1 MPEQDA
7 PATLADQQK
16 GNNPMSIPYRVLFS
30 NDTTNILTCKSPYNE
45 RAGMGLDPATGKPT
59 YHPCGFDASKLE
71 ATVDEIAGQG
81 IDVHM
86 LQPGVGWVPWWKSR
100 HYPYAEHV
108 RFMKE
113 QTGMQP
119 SADPFA
125 AYMAAG
131 GDMVEVFTRRCRR
144 HGMAPFVS
152 FRLND
157 SHGHEFLAYEK
168 KDIPSWAW
176 HCFSTAHVNHPEWRL
191 GSDLNDWNNR
201 VLNWAIP
208 EVVAHKLAFIEE
220 IIAQYDLD
228 GFELDF
234 MRHCKFFRDDGPALA
249 ERLRI
254 MLDFVGKV
262 RAALD
267 RREAA
272 DGRHRHL
279 CVRIPAFEATH
290 AELGI
295 DVAEFAK
302 AGVEM
307 FNLSYYYFT
316 GQQGDFAALRRQAPE
331 AAFYVEM
338 CHCTSVQN
346 IPNVPAGYDNFRFR
360 RTTPNQYYTT
370 AHLAYARGLQGVST
384 FNFVYYR
391 EHGIGDRGPF
401 DEPPFEIHRGCAD
414 PAFVARQ
421 PQHYFIGHTWIEPK
435 HGRFPLNDNWAF
447 RAFSPGK
454 PATFQIDMATPSG
467 GWQVDGRLR
476 IQSPEDLGDSRWRA
490 VMNGVELK
498 ETTDRSEPYA
508 NPYSPLL
515 GTPAQHRAWIV
526 PAHVCKDGINL
537 IEITLVTGDEPLPVV
552 FLDVAMPVLQ
562 ASA

>member
-1 MPEQDA
+1 
-7 PATLADQQK
+7 
-16 GNNPMSIPYRVLFS
+16 
-30 NDTTNILTCKSPYNE
+30 
-45 RAGMGLDPATGKPT
+45 
-59 YHPCGFDASKLE
+59 
-71 ATVDEIAGQG
+71 
-81 IDVHM
+81 
-86 LQPGVGWVPWWKSR
+86 
-100 HYPYAEHV
+100 
-108 RFMKE
+108 MKE
-113 QTGMQP
+113 QTGMDP

-131 GDMVEVFTRRCRR
+131 GDMVEVFARRCRR

-157 SHGHEFLAYEK
+157 SHGHEFLGYEK

-191 GSDLNDWNNR
+191 GADINDWNNR

-208 EVVAHKLAFIEE
+208 EVVAHKLAFIKE
-220 IIAQYDLD
+220 IIEPYDLD

-234 MRHCKFFRDDGPALA
+234 MRHCKFFRDDGPAPA

-267 RREAA
+267 RREAQ

-279 CVRIPAFEATH
+279 CVRIPAFLAMHE
-290 AELGI
+290 ELGI
-295 DVAEFAK
+295 DVAAFAK
-302 AGVEM
+302 AGVGM

-316 GQQGDFAALRRQAPE
+316 GQQGDFAAIRRLAPA

-338 CHCTSVQN
+338 CHCTQIAPLPFIAS
-346 IPNVPAGYDNFRFR
+346 GYDNFGFR

-391 EHGIGDRGPF
+391 EHGVGERGPF
-401 DEPPFEIHRGCAD
+401 NEPPFEIHKGCAD

-421 PQHYFIGHTWIEPK
+421 PQHYFIGHTWRWMEK
-435 HGRFPLNDNWAF
+435 GRFPLNENWSHRQF
-447 RAFSPGK
+447 KPGE
-454 PATFQIDMATPSG
+454 PATFALDMAPPVG
-467 GWQVDGRLR
+467 GWSMDGRLR
-476 IQSPEDLGDSRWRA
+476 IQSPEDLGASHWRA
-490 VMNGVELK
+490 VVNGAELVE
-498 ETTDRSEPYA
+498 TSDRSEPYV
-508 NPYSPLL
+508 NPYPPLL
-515 GTPAQHRAWIV
+515 GTAAQHRAWTV
-526 PAHVCKDGINL
+526 PADICKDGINT
-537 IEITLVTGDEPLPVV
+537 IEITRLDGDKSVTIV
-552 FLDVAMPVLQ
+552 FLDMAMPSGTSRGTV
-562 ASA
+562 A

>member
-1 MPEQDA
+1 M
-7 PATLADQQK
+7 TV
-16 GNNPMSIPYRVLFS
+16 PYRVLFS

-45 RAGMGLDPATGKPT
+45 RGGLGLDPATGKPT

-71 ATVDEIAGQG
+71 ATVDETAGMG
-81 IDVHM
+81 VDVHM

-100 HYPYAEHV
+100 HYPYAEHI

-113 QTGMQP
+113 QSGMAP
-119 SADPFA
+119 AADPFA

-131 GDMVEVFTRRCRR
+131 GDMVEVFTHRCRTQ
-144 HGMAPFVS
+144 GLAPFVS

-157 SHGHEFLAYEK
+157 SHGHEFLTYEK
-168 KDIPSWAW
+168 KDVPAWAW
-176 HCFSTAHVNHPEWRL
+176 HCFSPVHVNHPEWRL
-191 GSDLNDWNNR
+191 GTDLNNWDNR

-234 MRHCKFFRDDGPALA
+234 MRHCKFFRDDGPAPA
-249 ERLRI
+249 ERLSI
-254 MLDFVGKV
+254 MLTFVGQV

-267 RREAA
+267 RREAQ

-279 CVRIPAFEATH
+279 CVRIPVFEATH

-295 DVAEFAK
+295 DVAAFAK
-302 AGVEM
+302 TGVEM

-316 GQQGDFAALRRQAPE
+316 GQQGDFAALRRQAPA

-338 CHCTSVQN
+338 CHCTQIAPLPFIAS
-346 IPNVPAGYDNFRFR
+346 GYDNFGFR

-391 EHGIGDRGPF
+391 EHGVGERGPF
-401 DEPPFEIHRGCAD
+401 HEPPFEIHRGCAD
-414 PAFVARQ
+414 PDFVARQ
-421 PQHYFIGHTWIEPK
+421 PQHYFIGDTWWWMSK
-435 HGRFPLNDNWAF
+435 GRFPLNRHF
-447 RAFSPGK
+447 KPGE
-454 PATFQIDMATPSG
+454 PATFQLDMAPPIHSAPSTG
-467 GWQVDGRLR
+467 SGQGWLVDGRLR
-476 IQSPEDLGDSRWRA
+476 IQSPEDLGATRWRA
-490 VMNGVELK
+490 VINGVDLA

-515 GTPAQHRAWIV
+515 GTPEQHRAWIV
-526 PAHVCKDGINL
+526 PADICKDGINT
-537 IEITLVTGDEPLPVV
+537 IEIMLLDGDKPIPIV
-552 FLDVAMPVLQ
+552 FLDVAMPGRTR
-562 ASA
+562 

>member
-1 MPEQDA
+1 
-7 PATLADQQK
+7 
-16 GNNPMSIPYRVLFS
+16 MSIPYRVLFS
-30 NDTTNILTCKSPYNE
+30 NDTTNILTCRSPYNE
-45 RAGMGLDPATGKPT
+45 RAGLGLDPATGKPT
-59 YHPCGFDASKLE
+59 YQPCGFDASKLE
-71 ATVDEIAGQG
+71 ATVDESAGVG
-81 IDVHM
+81 VDVHM

-100 HYPYAEHV
+100 HYPYAEHI

-113 QTGMQP
+113 QTGMAP

-131 GDMVEVFTRRCRR
+131 GDMVEVFTRRCRKL
-144 HGMAPFVS
+144 GMAPFVS

-157 SHGHEFLAYEK
+157 SHGHEFLTYEK
-168 KDIPSWAW
+168 KDVPAWAW
-176 HCFSTAHVNHPEWRL
+176 HCFSPVHVNHPEWRL
-191 GSDLNDWNNR
+191 GTDLNNWDNR

-234 MRHCKFFRDDGPALA
+234 MRHCKFFRDDGPAPA

-279 CVRIPAFEATH
+279 CVRIPVFLATH
-290 AELGI
+290 GELGL
-295 DVAEFAK
+295 DVAAFAK

-307 FNLSYYYFT
+307 FNLSSYYFT
-316 GQQGDFAALRRQAPE
+316 GQQGDFAAIRRLAPE

-338 CHCTSVQN
+338 CHCTQIAPLPFIAS
-346 IPNVPAGYDNFRFR
+346 GYDNFGFR

-370 AHLAYARGLQGVST
+370 AHLAYARGFQGVST

-391 EHGIGDRGPF
+391 EHGVGERGPF
-401 DEPPFEIHRGCAD
+401 HEPLFEIHRGCAD

-421 PQHYFIGHTWIEPK
+421 PQHYFIGHTWK
-435 HGRFPLNDNWAF
+435 WMGNGRFPLNDTWGGF
-447 RAFSPGK
+447 RQFTHREPV
-454 PATFQIDMATPSG
+454 TFQLDMAPPTG
-467 GWQVDGRLR
+467 GWRHDGRLR
-476 IQSPEDLGDSRWRA
+476 IQSPEDLGGSRWRA
-490 VMNGVELK
+490 VMNGVELA
-498 ETTDRSEPYA
+498 ETADCSEPYA

-515 GTPAQHRAWIV
+515 GTPEQHRAWIV
-526 PAHVCKDGINL
+526 PANLCKAGSNTID
-537 IEITLVTGDEPLPVV
+537 ITLVDGDKPMPIV
-552 FLDVAMPVLQ
+552 FLDVAMP
-562 ASA
+562 